1 MPQCKKT
8 WNFFPFKFVSVL
20 NEFELCH
27 QLCKIA
33 RVDSIILD
41 LISTAS
47 IILEIV

>member
-1 MPQCKKT
+1 MPQCKKP
-8 WNFFPFKFVSVL
+8 WNFFSFKFVPVL
-20 NEFELCH
+20 NEFELCY